1 MNTLLSSSEIIDKI
15 EKKLKSLRFKYTISG
30 TSVVTITIKNS
41 DRNDALG
48 EIKEFLDNKIEY
60 QILKYGK
67 PGYRRSESTLGYISI
82 DKKYFQS
89 NKKITEIRVVFKY
102 TDGADK
108 KITAEWNSLL
118 ITRVFKDHPELK
130 RSTQYRGEIIVMN
143 KINKMIDKADD
154 GNPITL
160 KIKEKYYNNVAG
172 LVGGKAL
179 AKADFVIVNMDGE
192 EIGFLSHKKGDDAR
206 SFQQYSGISKLAG
219 LDIHEH
225 KEVKGFHRKLNSIL
239 EKNKKGSEDDFSKI
253 LNSFLKSNTEK
264 DYNAIYQ
271 KIEDDDLKKK
281 AIFGK
286 NNGRVKKG
294 MDNVDFFI
302 QGDPTFEP
310 KPPLTQGKYKGQK
323 VLFMKFT
330 TKTVSNNTLRGLENE
345 EYTPVIG
352 ARKDL
357 GRTISGVEDKDI
369 KDIIGARGGIWT
381 NAHMKSR
388 KSVDLNK
395 IDMSDF

>member
-67 PGYRRSESTLGYISI
+67 PGYRRSVSTFGYISI

-102 TDGADK
+102 ADGTDIK
-108 KITAEWNSLL
+108 TTAEWNPML
-118 ITRVFKDHPELK
+118 IELFKTHPKLK
-130 RSTQYRGEIIVMN
+130 RSTQYESEMSVMN
-143 KINKMIDKADD
+143 KINKMIGEADD
-154 GNPITL
+154 GKPIAIR
-160 KIKEKYYNNVAG
+160 IKGKQYNNVAG
-172 LVGGKAL
+172 LVGGKGF

-192 EIGFLSHKKGDDAR
+192 EIGFLSHKKGDDAK
-206 SFQQYSGISKLAG
+206 SFQQYSGISKVAG

-225 KEVKGFHRKLNSIL
+225 KEVKGFRRKLNSIL
-239 EKNKKGSEDDFSKI
+239 EKSEKGSEDDFSKI
-253 LNSFLKSNTEK
+253 LKSLSTEK
-264 DYNAIYQ
+264 ENYDSVYQ
-271 KIEDDDLKKK
+271 KIGDVDLKKK

-286 NNGRVKKG
+286 NSGSVKRG
-294 MDNVDFFI
+294 MDNVDFFV
-302 QGDPTFEP
+302 QGDPTFEK
-310 KPPLTQGKYKGQK
+310 KPDLTQGKYKGQK
-323 VLFMKFT
+323 VLLIKFT
-330 TKTVSNNTLRGLENE
+330 PKTIPNNTLRGIGDD
-345 EYTPVIG
+345 EYTQVIG

-357 GRTISGVEDKDI
+357 GRVISGI
-369 KDIIGARGGIWT
+369 KDEEVKSIKGARGGIWT
-381 NAHMKSR
+381 NAYMKSR